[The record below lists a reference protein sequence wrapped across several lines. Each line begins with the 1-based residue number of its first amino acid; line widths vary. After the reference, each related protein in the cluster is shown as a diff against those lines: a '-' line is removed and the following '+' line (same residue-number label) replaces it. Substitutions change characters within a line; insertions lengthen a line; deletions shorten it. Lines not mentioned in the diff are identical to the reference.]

1 MIVSDSSPLIFLAR
15 LERLDIL
22 RNYKIVIPE
31 EVHREIAEGE
41 REEYISISKEVRE
54 GGIKIERVEILENL
68 PNSLHEGEKA
78 AISLALRKKA
88 EVVLLDE
95 RKARVIARLH
105 GLTPRGTIGIL
116 REEYLQ
122 ERMDKEELKKVVFRL
137 IKEGYRI
144 KEEIISEFLES
155 L

>member
-15 LERLDIL
+15 LGRLGIL
-22 RNYKIVIPE
+22 EDYEITIPE
-31 EVHREIAEGE
+31 EVRREIAEGE
-41 REEYISISKEVRE
+41 REEYISIKKYVRE
-54 GGIKIERVEILENL
+54 GVIKVDRVEMLENL

-88 EVVLLDE
+88 KIVLLDE
-95 RKARVIARLH
+95 RKARVIARLY
-105 GLTPRGTIGIL
+105 GLTPRGMIGIL

-122 ERMDKEELKKVVFRL
+122 GRMDKEELKKLVFRL
-137 IKEGYRI
+137 IKKGYRI

>member
-15 LERLDIL
+15 LGRLGIL
-22 RNYKIVIPE
+22 EDYEITIPE
-31 EVHREIAEGE
+31 EVRREIAEGE
-41 REEYISISKEVRE
+41 REEYISIKKYVRE
-54 GGIKIERVEILENL
+54 GVVKVDRVEMLENL

-88 EVVLLDE
+88 KIVLLDE
-95 RKARVIARLH
+95 RKARVIARLY

-122 ERMDKEELKKVVFRL
+122 GRMDKEELKKLVFRL
-137 IKEGYRI
+137 IKKGYRI

>member
-15 LERLDIL
+15 LGRLEIIK
-22 RNYKIVIPE
+22 NYEIIIPE
-31 EVHREIAEGE
+31 EVHREIAEG
-41 REEYISISKEVRE
+41 RKEEHISIKKYIKEGV
-54 GGIKIERVEILENL
+54 IKVDRAEILENL

-78 AISLALRKKA
+78 TISLALEKNIN
-88 EVVLLDE
+88 VVLLDE
-95 RKARVIARLH
+95 RKARVIARLY

-122 ERMDKEELKKVVFRL
+122 GRIDKEELKKLVFQL
-137 IKEGYRI
+137 IKKGYRI
-144 KEEIISEFLES
+144 KEEIISQFLES